1 MARGRRSRP
10 IFAGA
15 PRRRR
20 FTAPVIAAGVLVAL
34 FLALLV
40 YGTLASAPNATI
52 DDRLSKGDAVAPPV
66 FALPVLRRGSTGSL
80 APSLEGSLADGALSW
95 SELRGRP
102 VVLNFWASWCPPCR
116 EEARV
121 LERSWRSVRDRGVLF
136 VGLNMQDVRG
146 DARAFLDEFDIS
158 YPNVRDATDGVARDW
173 GVIGLPE
180 TYFLNRSGAV
190 VAHVVGA
197 VSPNQLQDGIRA
209 ARSGA
214 PLRTVQGGD
223 SRPTR

>member
-1 MARGRRSRP
+1 
-10 IFAGA
+10 
-15 PRRRR
+15 
-20 FTAPVIAAGVLVAL
+20 VIAAGVLAAL
-34 FLALLV
+34 FLALLI

-52 DDRLSKGDAVAPPV
+52 DDRLSEGAAVAPPA
-66 FALPVLRRGSTGSL
+66 FELAVLRRGSIGPL
-80 APSLEGSLADGALSW
+80 APSLEGPLADGSLSW

-121 LERSWRSVRDRGVLF
+121 LERSWRSARDRGVLF

-146 DARAFLDEFDIS
+146 DARGFLDEFDTT
-158 YPNVRDATDGVARDW
+158 YPNIRDATDGVARDW
-173 GVIGLPE
+173 GVRGLPE

-197 VSPNQLQDGIRA
+197 VSPSRLEAGIRA
-209 ARSGA
+209 ARSGT
-214 PLRTVQGGD
+214 PSRTVQGGD